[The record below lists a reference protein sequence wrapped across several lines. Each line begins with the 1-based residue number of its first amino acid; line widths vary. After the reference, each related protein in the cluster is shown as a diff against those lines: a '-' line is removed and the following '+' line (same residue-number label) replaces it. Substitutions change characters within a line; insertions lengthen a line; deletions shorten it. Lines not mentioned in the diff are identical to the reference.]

1 MKTAVSIRY
10 LERFVTLGMSPAP
23 NVTVTKGLSEGSKLS
38 GISFEPERGYVL
50 LDWEGPGGTEEEGGQ
65 IVQVLME
72 ITSPG
77 PQHKR
82 KSLTWWTGS
91 SLLRFTRLA

>member
-1 MKTAVSIRY
+1 MKTALSIRY
-10 LERFVTLGMSPAP
+10 LERLVILGRSPAP

-50 LDWEGPGGTEEEGGQ
+50 LDWEVPGETEDEGEQ

-77 PQHKR
+77 P
-82 KSLTWWTGS
+82 
-91 SLLRFTRLA
+91 